1 MAKKKRSRRGKN
13 AGELPQAAPLASDS
27 DDELELL
34 PRVDLYKRTSGW
46 S

>member
-1 MAKKKRSRRGKN
+1 MP
-13 AGELPQAAPLASDS
+13 LPLEPNSALSFDS